1 MPKSFPFLL
10 ALCLLF
16 LPACKDEHVPPADL
30 ITPDEDSA
38 ELIDPMNPGAFNGET
53 DEQGLTKEDPL
64 PEVKGD
70 GSSISSPAI
79 ITGVF
84 SRLGKM
90 EAESDHISARLG
102 KEGEAWSVKT
112 TFLQTSGNRSIEVV
126 TVSTSSGAVQN
137 FYFDI
142 TEYENSWQ

>member
-1 MPKSFPFLL
+1 MPKSFPLFL
-10 ALCLLF
+10 ALCLFF

-38 ELIDPMNPGAFNGET
+38 ELVDPMNPGAYRDDI
-53 DEQGLTKEDPL
+53 DEEGLTKEEPP

-70 GSSISSPAI
+70 GTSISSPAV

-90 EAESDHISARLG
+90 EAESDHISSRLG

-112 TFLQTSGNRSIEVV
+112 TFMQTSGNRSIEVV
-126 TVSTSSGAVQN
+126 TVSTSSGATQN